1 MQEHAHLQSLRDRR
15 RLQVLARFMG
25 KVPTGAIQECSRPAT
40 KCHHAGLREA
50 TMAER
55 GIGEEDRGHAPALS
69 DSALKL
75 EQSDEVGFSRFAV
88 RTMADL
94 QISLSM
100 PASKDRKTVGR
111 RSSAASVCQAFVHLR
126 SFYCRLPTAQLPYQE
141 HSEMKESFIK
151 LQKLK
156 QAEKGVLASAAS
168 QLQSMWQQAKLEH
181 LERLECAFR

>member
-1 MQEHAHLQSLRDRR
+1 MKQ
-15 RLQVLARFMG
+15 
-25 KVPTGAIQECSRPAT
+25 PW
-40 KCHHAGLREA
+40 LREELEKKIA
-50 TMAER
+50 DMHQRSQT
-55 GIGEEDRGHAPALS
+55 P
-69 DSALKL
+69 ALKL
-75 EQSDEVGFSRFAV
+75 EQSDEVGFSRFVV
-88 RTMADL
+88 RTMADM

-126 SFYCRLPTAQLPYQE
+126 SFYCRLSTAQLPYQE